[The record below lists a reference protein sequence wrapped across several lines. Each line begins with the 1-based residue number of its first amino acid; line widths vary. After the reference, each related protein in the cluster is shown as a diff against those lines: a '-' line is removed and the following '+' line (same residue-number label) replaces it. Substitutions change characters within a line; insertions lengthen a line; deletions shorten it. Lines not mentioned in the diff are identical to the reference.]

1 MRLLYLPLPAVSRFA
16 LRCITLLVIVVAAAC
31 DEVPLLAPTDSVVT
45 LAIDS
50 TTVGLNGTAELIAT
64 VIEPAGTPVHD
75 GTTVTFTTSMGVVE
89 PRDARTEGGNARA
102 VFRAGAQSGTA
113 TITAFSGSARSE
125 PIEILLGGAAAER
138 VTVRTEPASVPTTGG
153 SVQVIA
159 VVVDVSGNPLPGAP
173 VIFSSDAGTLSSN
186 SGVSD
191 ANGQARTTLTTNR
204 ETIVRAAVAGK
215 EGTTTV
221 RAVDLPILTVTPSA
235 NPVAGKAV
243 TFTIAAPSGAGAN
256 PITNAVIDF
265 GDGSPPAQLGPV
277 PATGSISTAHVYQ
290 RGDVYTVRATA
301 TDNTG
306 QQGTSTTVVVVLRV
320 VPQLTLSVS
329 PTSPTVGGVTT
340 VSVNIVN
347 PENITVRS
355 VTVFF
360 GNGTQSSLGA
370 PQSGTHSTSTV
381 YTSAGTYTVR
391 AELVDIN
398 GQVSE
403 AATQVVVRSGF

>member
-1 MRLLYLPLPAVSRFA
+1 VSRFA
-16 LRCITLLVIVVAAAC
+16 LRCVTLLVIVFAAAC
-31 DEVPLLAPTDSVVT
+31 DKVPLLAPTDSVVT
-45 LAIDS
+45 LSIDS

-64 VIEPAGTPVHD
+64 VIEPAGTPVHN

-89 PRDARTEGGNARA
+89 PRDARTEGGIARA
-102 VFRAGAQSGTA
+102 IFRAGTQSGTA
-113 TITAFSGSARSE
+113 TITAFSGSARSD

-153 SVQVIA
+153 AVEVIA
-159 VVVDVSGNPLPGAP
+159 VVVDVSGNPLQGAP

-186 SGVSD
+186 SSVSD
-191 ANGQARTTLTTNR
+191 QNGQARTTLTTNR
-204 ETIVRAAVAGK
+204 ETVVRASVAGK
-215 EGTTTV
+215 EGTATV
-221 RAVDLPILTVTPSA
+221 RAVDVPLLTITPSA

-243 TFTIAAPSGAGAN
+243 VFTIAAAGGATGN
-256 PITNAVIDF
+256 PIVNAVIDF
-265 GDGSPPAQLGPV
+265 GDGSPPAQLGAV
-277 PATGSISTAHVYQ
+277 PSTGSIATAHVYQ

-306 QQGTSTTVVVVLRV
+306 LQGTSTTVVVVQRV
-320 VPQLTLSVS
+320 VPLLSLTVS
-329 PTSPTVGGVTT
+329 PSSPTVGQAAT
-340 VSVNIVN
+340 VSVSITN
-347 PENITVRS
+347 PENITVQS

-391 AELVDIN
+391 AQLVDVN

-403 AATQVVVRSGF
+403 AATQVVVRAAF

>member
-1 MRLLYLPLPAVSRFA
+1 MSRFA
-16 LRCITLLVIVVAAAC
+16 FRCVVLIVMVIAAAC
-31 DEVPLLAPTDSVVT
+31 DKVPLLAPTDSVVT
-45 LAIDS
+45 LSIDS

-64 VIEPAGTPVHD
+64 VIEPAGTPVHN
-75 GTTVTFTTSMGVVE
+75 GTTVTFSTSMGVVE
-89 PRDARTEGGNARA
+89 PRDARTEGGIARA

-153 SVQVIA
+153 SVEVIA
-159 VVVDVSGNPLPGAP
+159 VVVDISGNPLPGAP
-173 VIFSSDAGTLSSN
+173 VIFSSDGGTLSSN
-186 SGVSD
+186 SGISD

-221 RAVDLPILTVTPSA
+221 RAVNLPIVTITPSA
-235 NPVAGKAV
+235 NPVVGRAV
-243 TFTIAAPSGAGAN
+243 TFTIAAPAGATAN
-256 PITNAVIDF
+256 PISNVVVDF
-265 GDGSPPAQLGPV
+265 GDGDPPVSLGPV
-277 PATGSISTAHVYQ
+277 APGGSIATAHVY
-290 RGDVYTVRATA
+290 RRADVFTVRATA

-306 QQGTSTTVVVVLRV
+306 LPGTSTTAVVVQRV
-320 VPQLTLSVS
+320 VPTLSISVS
-329 PTSPTVGGVTT
+329 PASPTIGQAVTVT
-340 VSVNIVN
+340 VTITN
-347 PENITVRS
+347 PENVRVQS

-370 PQSGTHSTSTV
+370 PQSGTVSTSTV

-391 AELVDIN
+391 AELVDVN
-398 GQVSE
+398 GGTSTVS
-403 AATQVVVRSGF
+403 TQIVVRSGF